1 MYKIA
6 AFIEFD
12 KKITN
17 KILSQKKLVKKK
29 FGDQIYLKHP
39 VHLTLFTLNIKK
51 INELK
56 KIYINDK
63 GKQSKLFSISITQP
77 GIFYNDP
84 LTGGHT
90 FFHHI
95 KKNKTIS
102 EIQIKHLKKINK
114 NLDVFKKNIKLF
126 KNQKSDLL
134 ISSRYLPKS
143 KIFHWSLSRRIFS
156 KLSNILAR
164 IILNIKVSDYTNGF
178 RIYSKNATKLIVKK
192 CGKIGDGFIVLSE
205 ILLIL
210 DINKFKINEV
220 SSIFINRVRGESSV
234 NLKLII
240 QSFMGL
246 IKLFFIKR
254 NYKN

>member
-1 MYKIA
+1 MSEINIIIPTYNEEDNISKLLKAIV
-6 AFIEFD
+6 
-12 KKITN
+12 KKLPNCKITIVDDSKN
-17 KILSQKKLVKKK
+17 NNIQLV
-29 FGDQIYLKHP
+29 
-39 VHLTLFTLNIKK
+39 
-51 INELK
+51 LK
-56 KIYINDK
+56 KVKLRKNIMYIHRKNSR
-63 GKQSKLFSISITQP
+63 GRGSAVLF
-77 GIFYNDP
+77 GFKKR
-84 LTGGHT
+84 L
-90 FFHHI
+90 
-95 KKNKTIS
+95 KKNTKQIFVEMDADFSHNPS
-102 EIQIKHLKKINK
+102 EL
-114 NLDVFKKNIKLF
+114 KKNIKLF
-126 KNQKSDLL
+126 KDQKSDLL

-178 RIYSKNATKLIVKK
+178 RIYSKDATKLIVKK

>member
-1 MYKIA
+1 MSEINIIIPTYNEEDNISKLLKTIT
-6 AFIEFD
+6 
-12 KKITN
+12 KKLPNCKITIVDDSKN
-17 KILSQKKLVKKK
+17 N
-29 FGDQIYLKHP
+29 
-39 VHLTLFTLNIKK
+39 NIQFV
-51 INELK
+51 LK
-56 KIYINDK
+56 KEKLTKNIMYIHRKNSR
-63 GKQSKLFSISITQP
+63 GRGSAVLF
-77 GIFYNDP
+77 GFKKR
-84 LTGGHT
+84 L
-90 FFHHI
+90 
-95 KKNKTIS
+95 KKNTKQIFVEMDADFSHNPS
-102 EIQIKHLKKINK
+102 EL
-114 NLDVFKKNIKLF
+114 KKNIKLF

-134 ISSRYLPKS
+134 ISSRYLPKR